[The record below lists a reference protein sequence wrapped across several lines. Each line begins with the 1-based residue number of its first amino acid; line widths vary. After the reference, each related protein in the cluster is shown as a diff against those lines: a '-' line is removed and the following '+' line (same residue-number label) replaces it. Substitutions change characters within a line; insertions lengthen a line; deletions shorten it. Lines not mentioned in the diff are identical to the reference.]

1 MAHGNDAPG
10 RLAKRPL
17 QRRDAAENRARLL
30 DAARKVFAS
39 QGPNAPFDDIA
50 RAAGVSRT
58 TLYRNFTTREELAA
72 AVYEDNVLLH
82 EDQARS
88 VLGQPDGVVTL
99 YNQVLESAV
108 RHRGFT
114 RILTGND
121 TEWFAGLS
129 ARVVAQ
135 FTLLMDDGRAAGI
148 VRPGISVE
156 DIMITFQ
163 MVDNAVADQSAGEV
177 LKSYDRIARL
187 LRSALFDMSRIPV
200 AKDSAEAPTH

>member
-1 MAHGNDAPG
+1 MAHGNDSSA

-17 QRRDAAENRARLL
+17 QRRDAAENRDRLL
-30 DAARKVFAS
+30 NAARKVFAA

-58 TLYRNFTTREELAA
+58 TLYRNFATREELAA

-82 EDQARS
+82 EEQARA
-88 VLGQPDGVVTL
+88 VLGQPDGIVTL

-114 RILTGND
+114 QILSGND
-121 TEWFAGLS
+121 TEWFADLG

-135 FTLLMDDGRAAGI
+135 FALLIEDGREAGI
-148 VRPGISVE
+148 VRPGIGIE

-163 MVDNAVADQSAGEV
+163 MADNAVLDQLADEV
-177 LKSYDRIARL
+177 AKTNDRIARL
-187 LRSALFDMSRIPV
+187 LRSALFDMSRVRISD
-200 AKDSAEAPTH
+200 DSAETPTH